1 MDFAQNWRKRRACAR
16 CRRYKVRCEYD
27 NPLQESCRR
36 CTKAGAKCEALGSQ
50 VNEEISNI
58 SRSSNLYISALADPS
73 VSSAASM
80 APGVS
85 VTQSSSSLPAQHR
98 IVYLEQALAETKEE
112 LARVK
117 ASRQDALLNQSIGL
131 QQQGAGGSDTRSPEG
146 YSSHPSV
153 VSSHHSGSE
162 ATSEEE
168 LFSLHALRHPCPISC
183 AVEMGLLTEEQ
194 ARTHYQQFVN
204 NTLGFM
210 LYGVDKS
217 LLLDYDSARKDTP
230 LMALTAIVSY
240 AYCTPSPIIP
250 VGRIREYIEQRLL
263 DQVFRRN
270 EPTPE
275 LVQVVHLLTHYTA
288 PQRNSQILAMFAN
301 TVSLLCNLGCEEDC
315 RQAFKSDSPG
325 STAVTRVRTY
335 MVGNASIMAMSFNT
349 DDRRLMDSIP
359 SVGRC
364 CDTLLSRGTDGD
376 RILVHYVRMIMVA
389 REAVESLSGYA
400 SRFQP
405 HEAIRALHDR
415 YRLRIGEIQA
425 SATSYLSDDTDYAA
439 ALSYG
444 SSGLQIHLSL
454 SECALNQIIFFCSDE
469 PTTEMVL
476 DFAQQILGYC
486 RQLVDLFSKVCFSG
500 KMFPQFIYFRPLR
513 ALTAMLRLRAILWSR
528 GLELPKLDVE
538 GALSEIKSAWNAAS
552 LSSHAAQQIRSIL
565 ERHEQWMAATANTT
579 LLVSPES
586 TSNLLSKIL
595 RDAYKARGTVYDS
608 PQNQDTTPSANP
620 GTGQSHNKGLAD
632 SSNHSVGHNSHH
644 NGQNGESAPMDFD
657 VTPQDIEQIMRELFS
672 GL

>member
-27 NPLQESCRR
+27 NPLQQSCRR
-36 CTKAGAKCEALGSQ
+36 CMKAGTKCEALGTQ
-50 VNEEISNI
+50 VNEEVSNI
-58 SRSSNLYISALADPS
+58 SRSANPYSSTLADP
-73 VSSAASM
+73 VLSAAS
-80 APGVS
+80 ASPVVS
-85 VTQSSSSLPAQHR
+85 VAQSSSLPAQHR
-98 IVYLEQALAETKEE
+98 IAYLEQALAESKAE

-117 ASRQDALLNQSIGL
+117 ASRQDALLNQGIGL
-131 QQQGAGGSDTRSPEG
+131 QPQGGSGVQSPEDH
-146 YSSHPSV
+146 SSHPSV

-162 ATSEEE
+162 AASGEE
-168 LFSLHALRHPCPISC
+168 LFPIHTLRHPCPITC
-183 AVEMGLLTEEQ
+183 VVEMGLLTEEQ
-194 ARTHYQQFVN
+194 ARAHYQEFAN

-210 LYGVDKS
+210 MYGVDKN
-217 LLLDYDSARKDTP
+217 LLPDYDSARRDTP

-240 AYCTPSPIIP
+240 AYCTPTPSIP
-250 VGRIREYIEQRLL
+250 VLRVREYIEQRLL

-376 RILVHYVRMIMVA
+376 RVLVHYVRMITVA
-389 REAVESLSGYA
+389 REAIESLSGYA

-439 ALSYG
+439 TLSYG

-469 PTTEMVL
+469 PPTEMVL
-476 DFAQQILGYC
+476 DFSQQILGYC
-486 RQLVDLFSKVCFSG
+486 KQLVDLFNKVCFSG
-500 KMFPQFIYFRPLR
+500 RMFPQFIYFRPLR

-538 GALSEIKSAWNAAS
+538 GALAEIKSAWNAAS

-565 ERHEQWMAATANTT
+565 GRHEQWMAATANTT

-595 RDAYKARGTVYDS
+595 RDAYKARGTIYDS
-608 PQNQDTTPSANP
+608 PPQNQDTTPSATS
-620 GTGQSHNKGLAD
+620 GTSQSQDQGFAHN
-632 SSNHSVGHNSHH
+632 SNHNVSHSSQREPQ
-644 NGQNGESAPMDFD
+644 NGQSAPMDFD
-657 VTPQDIEQIMRELFS
+657 VSSQDIEQIMRELFT